1 MKKESTRVIKN
12 LALVFCLVAAPAGAT
27 TQEEKKEIAALQ
39 QRIAVLESSLDS
51 LQSEYETRLAALEE
65 KLEKR
70 GARDEAA
77 PVEEESESALDAEE
91 RAALE
96 AELAGILGEGE
107 GPRAGS
113 AATAG
118 QEELAPTPERTF
130 TGKTRNLNR
139 LNPEISVTGDT
150 FLELSDDTGNPES
163 NQFRLAEFEFAFQA
177 PLDPFSLAK
186 AFIVLEEDEFELE
199 EAYID
204 WISLPGGLGL
214 KFGAIRNDF
223 GKLNRWHQ
231 HALPQSRRPLVHQ
244 AFFGEDGLRGTGVGL
259 SWLPGA
265 FFGDYNELWLQVTN
279 DENDVSFSGRG
290 FDEPVITLHETNYW
304 DLSEA
309 TYLEVGISA
318 STGVNDELGDF
329 RTLVVGADWNLNW
342 TPPSRALYKGL
353 DVRGEFLWQRR
364 EELERTSDS
373 FGAYAYATYKLNR
386 RLFFGLRG
394 DWTELPEEPGSSLWG
409 VSPYVDWWQ
418 SEWVRIRVQYSH
430 SARMFEEPD
439 SESRLFFQVTWSLGP
454 HKHERY

>member
-39 QRIAVLESSLDS
+39 QRIAALESSLDS

-65 KLEKR
+65 KLKKR

-265 FFGDYNELWLQVTN
+265 FLGDYNELWLQVTN